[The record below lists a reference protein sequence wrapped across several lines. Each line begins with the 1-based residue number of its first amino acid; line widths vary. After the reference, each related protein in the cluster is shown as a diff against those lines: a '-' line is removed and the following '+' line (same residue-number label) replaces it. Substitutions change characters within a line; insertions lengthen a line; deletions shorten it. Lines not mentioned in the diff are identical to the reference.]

1 MRFRSVISCLF
12 SLWMASPVLAQG
24 AEHPDSGW
32 TVRASAAA
40 DLWFHGM
47 AVARLY
53 DAERPLPLY
62 NVEYVE
68 RVQAVKRER
77 GISTA
82 LDSLGPAIR
91 RQFFRSDAPDF
102 FHFVPMY
109 FSRTRPQRM
118 LTALGAVANQRI
130 RDTILNQPD
139 VRLGAA
145 AVAAQM
151 TALDARRLV
160 DRFVEALQDEW
171 DRFYEGYW
179 QERRRVEADRYAEI
193 RDMWATR
200 LGPSLTPF
208 LSRAHLEGG
217 VILLSPPLGLEGRMD
232 EGDSFDGHDNMVAVW
247 LPPGAH
253 GADRSTFVVL
263 KELCFALVNRVP
275 MSVTGSSREQEAVR
289 ARAAVRCGHL
299 LLEFYEP
306 TLLARYRRVFLE
318 SLGEVEPQR
327 PVEAFERLY
336 PLPTEVYDA
345 LRDEIRRRE

>member
-12 SLWMASPVLAQG
+12 GLWMAAPVLAQG
-24 AEHPDSGW
+24 TEPPDSGW

-62 NVEYVE
+62 NAEYVE

-82 LDSLGPAIR
+82 LDSVGPAIR
-91 RQFFRSDAPDF
+91 RQFFRSDARDF
-102 FHFVPMY
+102 FHFVPLY
-109 FSRTRPQRM
+109 FARTRPQRM
-118 LTALGAVANQRI
+118 LTALDAVANRRI

-139 VRLGAA
+139 VRLAAA
-145 AVAAQM
+145 AVATQM
-151 TALDARRLV
+151 TARGARRLV
-160 DRFVEALQDEW
+160 GQFVEALQNEW
-171 DRFYEGYW
+171 DRFYEEYW
-179 QERRRVEADRYAEI
+179 QEWRNAEADRYSEI
-193 RDMWATR
+193 REMWATR

-208 LSRAHLEGG
+208 LSRARLEGG
-217 VILLSPPLGLEGRMD
+217 VIVPSPPLGLEGRMD
-232 EGDSFDGHDNMVAVW
+232 EGDSFDGYDNLVAVW

-253 GADRSTFVVL
+253 GADHSTFAVL

-318 SLGEVEPQR
+318 SLGEAEPQR

-336 PLPTEVYDA
+336 PLPAEVYDA
-345 LRDEIRRRE
+345 LREAVRRK